1 MKDALLMAFSQLLLI
16 HSFADL
22 PLPFSTSHPVSTPNL
37 PGGQRVKPQNT
48 LWSRLT
54 ELKPLSSNWVPRHVI
69 QIRTS
74 LRTSPSATKASSA
87 GSECLFNKVL
97 ALFPQ
102 ILLSHQHRVLP
113 I

>member
-22 PLPFSTSHPVSTPNL
+22 PLPFSTSNPVSAPNL

-54 ELKPLSSNWVPRHVI
+54 ELKPLSSNWVPRYVI

-74 LRTSPSATKASSA
+74 LGTPPSATKASSA